1 MEFDLPEDELF
12 ELSELYPG
20 DDCDS
25 EDDFEKDL
33 EEVDGISQNDLKD
46 FGEREDDV
54 EVDGEQPEVTS
65 PNDRLLNLLKEE
77 YGDTIFYNTKEEND
91 VILHCKDLELQKL
104 LIKNRIRAKQLRM
117 LHAKLSS
124 ILKACVDNVRLNE
137 DSRKMQHLGMPKTD
151 VWKLG
156 TPYFKDR
163 EFFASPENRDALKK
177 RQNKE
182 FSFINFKRG
191 RHWLNDHQILLQ
203 STIERL
209 HWTDCYEDLRY
220 KVNICKVKSKMDD
233 ENIAIKEELAGYR
246 NELNEMDS
254 MPVKYKTPPFL
265 YENINWHK
273 VADPFKGA
281 RTPNECKALWN
292 IYLHPQIN
300 KTLWTA
306 EENVQIKQL
315 VKQYNCQNWD
325 EIARELGTNR
335 SGYLVFLNYFTNL
348 WSKFKT
354 DRFTEEEDARILN
367 LVDKYRVGSFI
378 PWRIISTEFRDRAKE
393 QIYHRY
399 KYYLSSIHRRGPFSE
414 AEDVFLLYLVWKYG
428 EDFQQCAKFLPHR
441 TCIQIRN
448 RYRNSLCGAV
458 QVNRG
463 NFTVHEDKAIL
474 DHVEKHGRNDWVLVA
489 NKIGRNASHVRHRH
503 SYLNRFLSH
512 PDSTLENMQRRNH
525 ELLYRHNF
533 HRDHRTRTIV
543 ERLKNYEVVSLRL
556 IEDLLVKIALPTSI
570 QDNPWDNKS
579 KSSFYDRKIIQ
590 FLKGTC
596 KIQREYKTY
605 RDSDVADS
613 RQRIIKLL
621 PSLLASPR
629 ILEGVDLD
637 DVFERERD
645 ILTNITR
652 EEIDSFQIP
661 SSSKYVIPPTLN
673 TILGLR
679 GLLVKYQIYKESTD
693 EIPKVPIEAKFAD
706 EHALFSSRLYAL
718 LKWPSILSKFFAE
731 QLQADEPKYIPDHLR
746 PKRNVGRPRKVF
758 EKSKKSAE
766 VTLVL
771 PRDGKRSATRKP
783 KEKTQTLAYKRM
795 KLDECV
801 EGDAKHLRMKLRS
814 KAAECENETVDV
826 DAEELEN
833 SLSVDVSNL
842 ASNKGAFFVDSSTI
856 QKLGSCN
863 KNIVI
868 LAKDDVVIK
877 KM

>member
-1 MEFDLPEDELF
+1 MEFDLPEGELF

-20 DDCDS
+20 DDGDS
-25 EDDFEKDL
+25 EDDLEKDL
-33 EEVDGISQNDLKD
+33 EEVDGFSQDD
-46 FGEREDDV
+46 IEDYGEREDDV
-54 EVDGEQPEVTS
+54 EVEGEQPQVAS
-65 PNDRLLNLLKEE
+65 PNDRLLNSLKEE

-91 VILHCKDLELQKL
+91 VILHCEDLELQKL
-104 LIKNRIRAKQLRM
+104 LIKNRVRAKQLRM
-117 LHAKLSS
+117 LHGKLSG
-124 ILKACVDNVRLNE
+124 ILRACVDNVRLHE
-137 DSRKMQHLGMPKTD
+137 DSHKIQHLGIPKTD

-163 EFFASPENRDALKK
+163 DFFASPENRDAVKK

-191 RHWLNDHQILLQ
+191 RHWHDEHQILLQ

-209 HWTDCYEDLRY
+209 HWTDCYEDLRH
-220 KVNICKVKSKMDD
+220 KVRICKVKSKFDD
-233 ENIAIKEELAGYR
+233 ENVAIKEELRGYE
-246 NELNEMDS
+246 NELNEMES
-254 MPVKYKTPPFL
+254 MPVKYKTPPIL
-265 YENINWHK
+265 YENINWYK
-273 VADPFKGA
+273 VADAFKGA

-300 KTLWTA
+300 KKLWTA
-306 EENVQIKQL
+306 EESVQIKGL

-325 EIARELGTNR
+325 AIARELGTNR

-378 PWRIISTEFRDRAKE
+378 PWRIISTDFRDRSKG

-414 AEDVFLLYLVWKYG
+414 AEDALLLHLVSKYG
-428 EDFQQCAKFLPHR
+428 EDFRKCAQFLPHR
-441 TCIQIRN
+441 TCVQIRN
-448 RYRNSLCGAV
+448 RYRNSLCGNV

-474 DHVEKHGRNDWVLVA
+474 DHVKRHGRNDWLLVA
-489 NKIGRNASHVRHRH
+489 NRIGRNTSHVRHRH
-503 SYLNRFLSH
+503 SYLQRFLSH
-512 PDSTLENMQRRNH
+512 PGRTLENMQRRSH

-533 HRDHRTRTIV
+533 HRDHRIRTIV
-543 ERLKNYEVVSLRL
+543 DRLKNYEVVSLRL
-556 IEDLLVKIALPTSI
+556 IEDLLARIALPTSI
-570 QDNPWDNKS
+570 QDNPWDNKP
-579 KSSFYDRKIIQ
+579 KSTFYDRQIIK

-596 KIQREYKTY
+596 KVQREYKSY

-621 PSLLASPR
+621 PSLFASPR
-629 ILEGVDLD
+629 MLEGVNLD
-637 DVFERERD
+637 EVFDRERD
-645 ILTNITR
+645 MLATITR
-652 EEIDSFQIP
+652 AEIDSVQIP

-679 GLLVKYQIYKESTD
+679 GLLVKYQIYKESAD
-693 EIPKVPIEAKFAD
+693 ELPKAPVETEFAD

-718 LKWPSILSKFFAE
+718 LKWPSILSQFFAE
-731 QLQADEPKYIPDHLR
+731 QLQADEPKHVPDHLK
-746 PKRNVGRPRKVF
+746 PKRTVGRPRKMF
-758 EKSKKSAE
+758 EKSKKSAD

-771 PRDGKRSATRKP
+771 PRDGKRSASKKP

-801 EGDAKHLRMKLRS
+801 DGDAKYLRMKLRS
-814 KAAECENETVDV
+814 KEAECQNGTSDCEVVEVH
-826 DAEELEN
+826 N

-842 ASNKGAFFVDSSTI
+842 AGNKQALLVDSSVI

-877 KM
+877 KV